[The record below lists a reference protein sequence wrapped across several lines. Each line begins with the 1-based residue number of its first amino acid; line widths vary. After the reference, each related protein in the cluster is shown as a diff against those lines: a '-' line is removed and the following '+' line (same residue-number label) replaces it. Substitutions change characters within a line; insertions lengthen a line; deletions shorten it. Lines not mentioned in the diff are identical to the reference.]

1 MSEKV
6 REPAAVRAA
15 NGAAQEPVSANDPPS
30 PPEGGNGSRQGTA
43 SNGARPVGA
52 NGTGPAIANGAGAHG
67 VEPAG
72 PTDTALRSA
81 VRAAAE
87 VAELVRDPAIRRVR
101 VTVADVRIEVEGAEG
116 GREAIVTVT
125 GEAASVPDAV
135 LSAVPGAAVAPVPGA
150 AVAAAVAPP
159 AGTVPVT
166 APLMGVFYRSP
177 GPDQPPFAEIGQ
189 RVEAGDQVAIVEAMK
204 MMNPVLT
211 DRGGIVRAVHVTDGE
226 VVEYE
231 QPLLSIEPG

>member
-1 MSEKV
+1 MSEQV
-6 REPAAVRAA
+6 RESTAARA
-15 NGAAQEPVSANDPPS
+15 
-30 PPEGGNGSRQGTA
+30 
-43 SNGARPVGA
+43 A
-52 NGTGPAIANGAGAHG
+52 NGTGPVTANGTGPTAANGGGAHSAGAA
-67 VEPAG
+67 VPAG
-72 PTDTALRSA
+72 AGPGDAALRGA

-101 VTVADVRIEVEGAEG
+101 VRVADVQIEVEGAEP
-116 GREAIVTVT
+116 GREAVVTVT
-125 GEAASVPDAV
+125 GDPAVTGAA
-135 LSAVPGAAVAPVPGA
+135 LSAVPGAAVAAVPGA
-150 AVAAAVAPP
+150 AVAAVATAVAPA

-211 DRGGIVRAVHVTDGE
+211 DRAGIVRAVHVTDGE